1 MLPREKK
8 KDKVPKTTAQRLD
21 SVIKS
26 ARNKMR
32 KDRELKTDLT
42 RLPTLTWLMFL
53 KFVDDMERVHEDE
66 AVLAGETY
74 RSLIDPPY
82 RWRDWASDS
91 AGITGPDL
99 LSFINGEQTVR
110 ADGTKGPGLF
120 TYLRSLRGNGEGRQ
134 RRDVVSAVFRD
145 LRNYATSGY
154 VLRDVINLVND
165 IHFDSTED
173 IQTLGRMY
181 ETLLREMRDAAGQN
195 GEFYTPRPVVRFM
208 VQVIDPKL
216 SETVLDPACGTG
228 GFLAAAFD
236 HMKPS
241 ADTVEKREILQRS
254 TLRGGEDSSLPFL
267 LAQMNLLLHGLEA
280 PDIEFG
286 NALRFKLTEI
296 GERDR
301 VEVILTN
308 PPFGGEEEAGI
319 LTNFPD
325 DRRTAETALLFL
337 QLIMRRLK
345 RGGHGRA
352 GVVVP
357 NGILFGDGIAARIK
371 ADLLE
376 QFNLHTI
383 VRLPEGTF
391 APYTDIP
398 TNIIF
403 FDTSGPT
410 GDIWYWEQ
418 PLPGGRRKYSKTQP
432 LLYEE
437 LTDCLEWWSARKEG
451 PQAWKVFGPSLIK
464 RDTEGRTIAV
474 DLDLKNPHAKEAN
487 HRRPVEIIESAVA
500 KQRELLAVL
509 DELRALVGAF
519 DKITSNSPR
528 AKLGDI
534 APLVRRHVQID
545 PEKTYTEIGVRS
557 FYKGIFHRRTIPG
570 AEFTWQKLFRIA
582 TGDLVFSNLMAWE
595 QAIALASTADDGCVG
610 NHRML
615 TCEAD
620 RTRCLPMFLWYYFR
634 TPEGFAQVVAASPGS
649 IARNKTLSAEL
660 LPNITV
666 PVPSLDA
673 QEWFEALHA
682 KAHAVEL
689 GQAEVDRVLSG
700 LMPSLLHHTFG

>member
-1 MLPREKK
+1 MQPREKK
-8 KDKVPKTTAQRLD
+8 KDKAPKTTAQRLD

-74 RSLIDPPY
+74 RTLIDPPY

-208 VQVIDPKL
+208 VEVIDPKL
-216 SETVLDPACGTG
+216 GETVLDPACGTG

-236 HMKPS
+236 HMRPS

-357 NGILFGDGIAARIK
+357 HGILFGDGIAARIK

-403 FDTSGPT
+403 YDTSGPT
-410 GDIWYWEQ
+410 RDIWYWEQ
-418 PLPGGRRKYSKTQP
+418 PLPEGRRKYSKTLP
-432 LLYEE
+432 LQYGE
-437 LTDCLEWWSARKEG
+437 LKACREWWSNRQEG
-451 PQAWKVFGPSLIK
+451 PQSWKVLGPDLIK
-464 RDTEGRTIAV
+464 RDEQGRVTAV
-474 DLDLKNPHAKEAN
+474 DLDLKNPRSSDVID
-487 HRRPVEIIESAVA
+487 HRAPEQILESAILKERVVLNA
-500 KQRELLAVL
+500 L
-509 DELRALVGAF
+509 DELRAL
-519 DKITSNSPR
+519 
-528 AKLGDI
+528 I
-534 APLVRRHVQID
+534 A
-545 PEKTYTEIGVRS
+545 EK
-557 FYKGIFHRRTIPG
+557 
-570 AEFTWQKLFRIA
+570 A
-582 TGDLVFSNLMAWE
+582 
-595 QAIALASTADDGCVG
+595 
-610 NHRML
+610 
-615 TCEAD
+615 
-620 RTRCLPMFLWYYFR
+620 
-634 TPEGFAQVVAASPGS
+634 
-649 IARNKTLSAEL
+649 
-660 LPNITV
+660 
-666 PVPSLDA
+666 
-673 QEWFEALHA
+673 
-682 KAHAVEL
+682 
-689 GQAEVDRVLSG
+689 
-700 LMPSLLHHTFG
+700 

>member
-1 MLPREKK
+1 MLPHEKK
-8 KDKVPKTTAQRLD
+8 EKAPKITAQRLD

-42 RLPTLTWLMFL
+42 RLPTLTWLMLL

-82 RWRDWASDS
+82 RWRDWASDP

-99 LSFINGEQTVR
+99 LSFINGEQTIR

-120 TYLRSLRGNGEGRQ
+120 AYLRSLRGNGAGRQ
-134 RRDVVSAVFRD
+134 RRDVVLAVFRD

-154 VLRDVINLVND
+154 VPRDVINLVSD
-165 IHFDSTED
+165 IHFDGTED

-208 VQVIDPKL
+208 VEVIDPKL
-216 SETVLDPACGTG
+216 GETVLDPACGTG

-236 HMKPS
+236 HMRPS
-241 ADTVEKREILQRS
+241 ADTVEKREVLQRS
-254 TLRGGEDSSLPFL
+254 TLRGGEGSSLPL
-267 LAQMNLLLHGLEA
+267 LLPQMNLLLRGLEA

-352 GVVVP
+352 AVVVP
-357 NGILFGDGIAARIK
+357 HGILFGDGIAARIK

-376 QFNLHTI
+376 QFNLHTV

-398 TNIIF
+398 TNIIL

-410 GDIWYWEQ
+410 RDIW
-418 PLPGGRRKYSKTQP
+418 
-432 LLYEE
+432 
-437 LTDCLEWWSARKEG
+437 
-451 PQAWKVFGPSLIK
+451 
-464 RDTEGRTIAV
+464 
-474 DLDLKNPHAKEAN
+474 
-487 HRRPVEIIESAVA
+487 
-500 KQRELLAVL
+500 
-509 DELRALVGAF
+509 
-519 DKITSNSPR
+519 
-528 AKLGDI
+528 
-534 APLVRRHVQID
+534 
-545 PEKTYTEIGVRS
+545 
-557 FYKGIFHRRTIPG
+557 
-570 AEFTWQKLFRIA
+570 
-582 TGDLVFSNLMAWE
+582 
-595 QAIALASTADDGCVG
+595 
-610 NHRML
+610 
-615 TCEAD
+615 
-620 RTRCLPMFLWYYFR
+620 
-634 TPEGFAQVVAASPGS
+634 
-649 IARNKTLSAEL
+649 
-660 LPNITV
+660 
-666 PVPSLDA
+666 
-673 QEWFEALHA
+673 
-682 KAHAVEL
+682 
-689 GQAEVDRVLSG
+689 
-700 LMPSLLHHTFG
+700 

>member
-1 MLPREKK
+1 MPPREMKRNK
-8 KDKVPKTTAQRLD
+8 APKTTAQRLD

-74 RSLIDPPY
+74 RNLIDPPY
-82 RWRDWASDS
+82 RWRDWASDP

-99 LSFINGEQTVR
+99 LSFINGEQAVR
-110 ADGTKGPGLF
+110 SDGTQGAGLF
-120 TYLRSLRGNGEGRQ
+120 AYLRSLRGNGQGRQ

-208 VQVIDPKL
+208 VEVIDPKL
-216 SETVLDPACGTG
+216 GETVLDPACGTG

-236 HMKPS
+236 HMRPN

-280 PDIEFG
+280 PEIEFG

-345 RGGHGRA
+345 RGGNGRA

-357 NGILFGDGIAARIK
+357 HGILFGDGIAARIK

-383 VRLPEGTF
+383 IRLPDGTF

-410 GDIWYWEQ
+410 RDIWYWEQ
-418 PLPGGRRKYSKTQP
+418 PLPEGRRKYSKTQP
-432 LLYEE
+432 LQYDE
-437 LTDCLEWWSARKEG
+437 LRACLEWWCSREEG
-451 PQAWKVFGPSLIK
+451 PNAWKVWGPDLIK
-464 RDTEGRTIAV
+464 RDNQGRVIAA
-474 DLDLKNPHAKEAN
+474 DLDIKNPHAKDIVD
-487 HRRPVEIIESAVA
+487 HRPPEQILESAIA
-500 KQRELLAVL
+500 KEMEILRTLEELKTLLA
-509 DELRALVGAF
+509 E
-519 DKITSNSPR
+519 
-528 AKLGDI
+528 
-534 APLVRRHVQID
+534 
-545 PEKTYTEIGVRS
+545 
-557 FYKGIFHRRTIPG
+557 
-570 AEFTWQKLFRIA
+570 
-582 TGDLVFSNLMAWE
+582 
-595 QAIALASTADDGCVG
+595 
-610 NHRML
+610 
-615 TCEAD
+615 
-620 RTRCLPMFLWYYFR
+620 
-634 TPEGFAQVVAASPGS
+634 
-649 IARNKTLSAEL
+649 
-660 LPNITV
+660 
-666 PVPSLDA
+666 
-673 QEWFEALHA
+673 
-682 KAHAVEL
+682 
-689 GQAEVDRVLSG
+689 RV
-700 LMPSLLHHTFG
+700 

>member
-1 MLPREKK
+1 MPREKK
-8 KDKVPKTTAQRLD
+8 IISPKTTAQRLD
-21 SVIKS
+21 SLIKS

-66 AVLAGETY
+66 AVLAGEPY
-74 RSLIDPPY
+74 RLLIDAPY
-82 RWRDWASDS
+82 RWRDWAADP

-99 LSFINGEQTVR
+99 LSFINGEQSVR
-110 ADGTKGPGLF
+110 ADGTQGPGLF
-120 TYLRSLRGNGEGRQ
+120 AFLRGLRGNGAGRQ

-154 VLRDVINLVND
+154 VLRDVINLING

-208 VQVIDPKL
+208 VEVIDPKL
-216 SETVLDPACGTG
+216 GEIVLDPACGTG

-236 HMKPS
+236 HMKPQTG
-241 ADTVEKREILQRS
+241 TVEKREILQRK

-267 LAQMNLLLHGLEA
+267 LAQMNLLLHGIEA

-319 LTNFPD
+319 LTNFPE

-345 RGGHGRA
+345 RGGLGRA

-357 NGILFGDGIAARIK
+357 HGILFGDGIAARIK

-376 QFNLHTI
+376 QFNVHTV

-410 GDIWYWEQ
+410 RDIWYWEQ
-418 PLPGGRRKYSKTQP
+418 PLPEGRRKYTKTQP
-432 LLYEE
+432 MQYEE
-437 LTDCLEWWSARKEG
+437 LADCLDWWSAREEG
-451 PQAWKVFGPSLIK
+451 PQAWKVFGPELIK
-464 RDTEGRTIAV
+464 RDDQGRVLAA
-474 DLDLKNPHAKEAN
+474 DLDVKNPHAKEAD
-487 HRRPVEIIESAVA
+487 HRRPVEIIDSVIA
-500 KQRELLAVL
+500 KQSQVLAVL
-509 DELRALVGAF
+509 DEIKTLLAAF
-519 DKITSNSPR
+519 DTLASSAPR
-528 AKLGDI
+528 QRMGDV
-534 APLVRRHVQID
+534 APLVRRPIEIE

-557 FYKGIFHRRTIPG
+557 FYKGIFHRRTITG
-570 AEFTWQKLFRIA
+570 AEFTWQKLFRIVE
-582 TGDLVFSNLMAWE
+582 GDLVFSNLMAWE
-595 QAIALASTADDGCVG
+595 QAIALATAVDEGCVG

-615 TCEAD
+615 TCEVD
-620 RTRCLPMFLWYYFR
+620 RTRCDPMFLWYYFR
-634 TPEGFAQVVAASPGS
+634 TPEGLAQVVAASPGS

-666 PVPSLDA
+666 PLPALDA
-673 QEWFEALHA
+673 QQWFKSLHE
-682 KAHAVEL
+682 KTIAVDVGRDGVGLEL
-689 GQAEVDRVLSG
+689 NRLIPA
-700 LMPSLLHHTFG
+700 LLHQVFG

>member
-1 MLPREKK
+1 MPREKK
-8 KDKVPKTTAQRLD
+8 IISPKTTAQRLD
-21 SVIKS
+21 SLIKS

-66 AVLAGETY
+66 AVLAGEPY
-74 RSLIDPPY
+74 RLLIDAPY
-82 RWRDWASDS
+82 RWRDWAADP

-99 LSFINGEQTVR
+99 LSFINGEQSVR
-110 ADGTKGPGLF
+110 ADGTQGPGLF
-120 TYLRSLRGNGEGRQ
+120 AFLRSLRGNGAGRQ

-154 VLRDVINLVND
+154 VLRDVINLING

-208 VQVIDPKL
+208 VEVIGPKL
-216 SETVLDPACGTG
+216 GEVVLDPACGTG

-236 HMKPS
+236 HMKPQTG
-241 ADTVEKREILQRS
+241 TVEKREILQRK

-267 LAQMNLLLHGLEA
+267 LAQMNLLLHGIEA

-319 LTNFPD
+319 LTNFPE
-325 DRRTAETALLFL
+325 DRRTTETALLFL

-345 RGGHGRA
+345 RGGLGRA

-357 NGILFGDGIAARIK
+357 HGILFGDGIAARIK

-376 QFNLHTI
+376 QFNLHTV
-383 VRLPEGTF
+383 VRLPEGAF
-391 APYTDIP
+391 SPYTDIP

-410 GDIWYWEQ
+410 RDIWYWEQ
-418 PLPGGRRKYSKTQP
+418 PLPEGRRKYTKTQP
-432 LLYEE
+432 LQYEE
-437 LTDCLEWWSARKEG
+437 FADCLNWWSAREERA
-451 PQAWKVFGPSLIK
+451 QAWKVSASELIK
-464 RDTEGRTIAV
+464 RDDQGRVVAV
-474 DLDLKNPHAKEAN
+474 DLDVKNPHAKESD
-487 HRRPVEIIESAVA
+487 HRRPVEIIDSVIAE
-500 KQRELLAVL
+500 QRHVLTILDEIKTLLA
-509 DELRALVGAF
+509 AF
-519 DKITSNSPR
+519 DTLASNAPR
-528 AKLGDI
+528 QRMGDV
-534 APLVRRHVQID
+534 APLVRRSVEIE

-557 FYKGIFHRRTIPG
+557 FYKGIFHRRTITG
-570 AEFTWQKLFRIA
+570 AEFTWQKLFRIVED
-582 TGDLVFSNLMAWE
+582 DLVFSNLMAWE
-595 QAIALASTADDGCVG
+595 QAIALASAADEGCVG

-615 TCEAD
+615 TCEVD
-620 RTRCLPMFLWYYFR
+620 RTRCDPMFLWYYFR
-634 TPEGFAQVVAASPGS
+634 TPEGLAQVVAASPGS

-666 PVPSLDA
+666 PLPSLDA
-673 QEWFEALHA
+673 QQWFKSLHT
-682 KAHAVEL
+682 KAIAVDAGRVSVGLEL
-689 GQAEVDRVLSG
+689 NRLIPA
-700 LMPSLLHHTFG
+700 LLHQAFG

>member
-1 MLPREKK
+1 MPREKK
-8 KDKVPKTTAQRLD
+8 TKAPKTTAQRLD

-66 AVLAGETY
+66 AVLAGEPY
-74 RSLIDPPY
+74 RNLIDPPY
-82 RWRDWASDS
+82 RWRDWAADPG
-91 AGITGPDL
+91 GITGPDL
-99 LSFINGEQTVR
+99 LAFINGERTVR
-110 ADGTKGPGLF
+110 SDGTQGPGLF
-120 TYLRSLRGNGEGRQ
+120 AYLRSLRGNGEGRQ

-208 VQVIDPKL
+208 VEVIDPKL
-216 SETVLDPACGTG
+216 GETVLDPACGTG

-236 HMKPS
+236 HIKPS
-241 ADTVEKREILQRS
+241 AATVEKREILQRS

-280 PDIEFG
+280 PNIEFG

-345 RGGHGRA
+345 RGGLGRA

-357 NGILFGDGIAARIK
+357 HGILFGDGIAARIK

-383 VRLPEGTF
+383 VRLPDGAF

-410 GDIWYWEQ
+410 REIWYWEQ
-418 PLPGGRRKYSKTQP
+418 PLPEGRRKYSKTQP
-432 LLYEE
+432 LQYEE
-437 LTDCLEWWSARKEG
+437 FVDCLAWWPKREEG
-451 PQAWKVFGPSLIK
+451 PKAWKVFGPDLIK
-464 RDTEGRTIAV
+464 RDDQNRVTAV
-474 DLDLKNPHAKEAN
+474 NLDIKNPHAREAID
-487 HRRPVEIIESAVA
+487 HRQPAEIIDSAMA
-500 KQRELLAVL
+500 KEKEVLAALGELKALLA
-509 DELRALVGAF
+509 ERA
-519 DKITSNSPR
+519 
-528 AKLGDI
+528 
-534 APLVRRHVQID
+534 
-545 PEKTYTEIGVRS
+545 
-557 FYKGIFHRRTIPG
+557 
-570 AEFTWQKLFRIA
+570 
-582 TGDLVFSNLMAWE
+582 
-595 QAIALASTADDGCVG
+595 
-610 NHRML
+610 
-615 TCEAD
+615 
-620 RTRCLPMFLWYYFR
+620 
-634 TPEGFAQVVAASPGS
+634 
-649 IARNKTLSAEL
+649 
-660 LPNITV
+660 
-666 PVPSLDA
+666 
-673 QEWFEALHA
+673 
-682 KAHAVEL
+682 
-689 GQAEVDRVLSG
+689 
-700 LMPSLLHHTFG
+700 

>member
-1 MLPREKK
+1 MPPSEKK
-8 KDKVPKTTAQRLD
+8 KGKAPKTTAQRLD

-74 RSLIDPPY
+74 RGLIDPPY
-82 RWRDWASDS
+82 RWRDWAADS

-110 ADGTKGPGLF
+110 ADGTKGLGLF
-120 TYLRSLRGNGEGRQ
+120 TYLRGLRGNGEGRQ

-208 VQVIDPKL
+208 VEVIDPKL
-216 SETVLDPACGTG
+216 GETVLDPACGTG

-236 HMKPS
+236 RMRPS
-241 ADTVEKREILQRS
+241 AETVEKREILQRS

-345 RGGHGRA
+345 RGGLGRA
-352 GVVVP
+352 AVVVP
-357 NGILFGDGIAARIK
+357 HGILFGDGIAARIK

-376 QFNLHTI
+376 QFNLHTV
-383 VRLPEGTF
+383 VRLPDGAF

-410 GDIWYWEQ
+410 REIWYWEQ
-418 PLPGGRRKYSKTQP
+418 PLPEGRRKYSKTQP
-432 LLYEE
+432 LQYEE
-437 LTDCLEWWSARKEG
+437 FVDCLAWWPKREEG
-451 PQAWKVFGPSLIK
+451 PKAWKVFGPDLIK
-464 RDTEGRTIAV
+464 RDDQNRVTAV
-474 DLDLKNPHAKEAN
+474 NLDIKNPHTREAVDHRQPGEIIDSAMAKEKEVLAALG
-487 HRRPVEIIESAVA
+487 ELKA
-500 KQRELLAVL
+500 LLA
-509 DELRALVGAF
+509 E
-519 DKITSNSPR
+519 
-528 AKLGDI
+528 
-534 APLVRRHVQID
+534 
-545 PEKTYTEIGVRS
+545 
-557 FYKGIFHRRTIPG
+557 RT
-570 AEFTWQKLFRIA
+570 
-582 TGDLVFSNLMAWE
+582 
-595 QAIALASTADDGCVG
+595 
-610 NHRML
+610 
-615 TCEAD
+615 
-620 RTRCLPMFLWYYFR
+620 
-634 TPEGFAQVVAASPGS
+634 
-649 IARNKTLSAEL
+649 
-660 LPNITV
+660 
-666 PVPSLDA
+666 
-673 QEWFEALHA
+673 
-682 KAHAVEL
+682 
-689 GQAEVDRVLSG
+689 
-700 LMPSLLHHTFG
+700 

>member
-1 MLPREKK
+1 MLSEKK
-8 KDKVPKTTAQRLD
+8 IKPAKTTAQRLD
-21 SVIKS
+21 SLIKS

-66 AVLAGETY
+66 AVLANEPY
-74 RSLIDPPY
+74 QLLIDAPY
-82 RWRDWASDS
+82 RWRDWAADP

-99 LSFINGEQTVR
+99 LSFINGDQAVR
-110 ADGTKGPGLF
+110 ADGTQGPGLF
-120 TYLRSLRGNGEGRQ
+120 AFLRGLRGNGAGRQ

-154 VLRDVINLVND
+154 VLRDVINLIND

-195 GEFYTPRPVVRFM
+195 GEFYTPRPVVRLM
-208 VQVIDPKL
+208 VEVINPKL
-216 SETVLDPACGTG
+216 GEVVLDPACGTG

-236 HMKPS
+236 HMRPQ
-241 ADTVEKREILQRS
+241 AGTVEKREILQRK

-267 LAQMNLLLHGLEA
+267 LAQMNLLLHGIEA

-319 LTNFPD
+319 LTNFPE

-345 RGGHGRA
+345 RGGLGRA

-357 NGILFGDGIAARIK
+357 HGILFGDGIAARIK

-376 QFNLHTI
+376 QFNVHTVI
-383 VRLPEGTF
+383 RLPEGSF
-391 APYTDIP
+391 APYTDIA

-410 GDIWYWEQ
+410 HDIWYWEQ
-418 PLPGGRRKYSKTQP
+418 PLPEGRRKYSKTQP
-432 LLYEE
+432 LQFKE
-437 LTDCLEWWSARKEG
+437 LADCLAWWSAREEG
-451 PQAWKVFGPSLIK
+451 PRAWKVFGPDLIK
-464 RDTEGRTIAV
+464 RDEQGRVITV
-474 DLDLKNPHAKEAN
+474 NLDIQNPHAKDVVD
-487 HRRPVEIIESAVA
+487 HRPPEQIVESAIA
-500 KQRELLAVL
+500 KEKQVLSAL
-509 DELRALVGAF
+509 DELRLLL
-519 DKITSNSPR
+519 SER
-528 AKLGDI
+528 A
-534 APLVRRHVQID
+534 
-545 PEKTYTEIGVRS
+545 
-557 FYKGIFHRRTIPG
+557 
-570 AEFTWQKLFRIA
+570 
-582 TGDLVFSNLMAWE
+582 
-595 QAIALASTADDGCVG
+595 
-610 NHRML
+610 
-615 TCEAD
+615 
-620 RTRCLPMFLWYYFR
+620 
-634 TPEGFAQVVAASPGS
+634 
-649 IARNKTLSAEL
+649 
-660 LPNITV
+660 
-666 PVPSLDA
+666 
-673 QEWFEALHA
+673 
-682 KAHAVEL
+682 
-689 GQAEVDRVLSG
+689 
-700 LMPSLLHHTFG
+700 

>member
-1 MLPREKK
+1 MPPREKK
-8 KDKVPKTTAQRLD
+8 KDKAPKTTAQRLD

-66 AVLAGETY
+66 AVLAGDTY

-82 RWRDWASDS
+82 RWRDWASDP

-99 LSFINGEQTVR
+99 LSFINAEQTVR
-110 ADGTKGPGLF
+110 SDGTQGAGLF
-120 TYLRSLRGNGEGRQ
+120 AYLRSLRGNGQGRQ

-208 VQVIDPKL
+208 VEVVEPKL
-216 SETVLDPACGTG
+216 GEIVLDPACGTG

-236 HMKPS
+236 YLKPS
-241 ADTVEKREILQRS
+241 ADTIEKREMLQRS
-254 TLRGGEDSSLPFL
+254 TLRGCEDSSLPFL
-267 LAQMNLLLHGLEA
+267 LAQMNLLLHGMEA
-280 PDIEFG
+280 PNIEFG

-301 VEVILTN
+301 VEIILTN

-345 RGGHGRA
+345 RGGLGRA
-352 GVVVP
+352 AVVVP
-357 NGILFGDGIAARIK
+357 HGTLFGEGIAARIK

-376 QFNLHTI
+376 QFNLHTV
-383 VRLPEGTF
+383 VRLPDGAF
-391 APYTDIP
+391 SPYTDIA
-398 TNIIF
+398 TNVIF

-410 GDIWYWEQ
+410 RDIWYWEQ
-418 PLPGGRRKYSKTQP
+418 PLPEGRRKYSKTQP
-432 LLYEE
+432 LQFEE
-437 LTDCLEWWSARKEG
+437 FADCLSWWPARQEG
-451 PQAWKVFGPSLIK
+451 IRAWKVCGPDLIK
-464 RDTEGRTIAV
+464 RDDQGRVVAV
-474 DLDLKNPHAKEAN
+474 NLDIQNPHAKELID
-487 HRRPVEIIESAVA
+487 HRPAEEIIASAIG
-500 KQRELLAVL
+500 KQ
-509 DELRALVGAF
+509 
-519 DKITSNSPR
+519 
-528 AKLGDI
+528 
-534 APLVRRHVQID
+534 
-545 PEKTYTEIGVRS
+545 
-557 FYKGIFHRRTIPG
+557 
-570 AEFTWQKLFRIA
+570 
-582 TGDLVFSNLMAWE
+582 
-595 QAIALASTADDGCVG
+595 
-610 NHRML
+610 
-615 TCEAD
+615 
-620 RTRCLPMFLWYYFR
+620 
-634 TPEGFAQVVAASPGS
+634 
-649 IARNKTLSAEL
+649 
-660 LPNITV
+660 
-666 PVPSLDA
+666 
-673 QEWFEALHA
+673 
-682 KAHAVEL
+682 KA
-689 GQAEVDRVLSG
+689 VLSG
-700 LMPSLLHHTFG
+700 LDDLRALLAERR

>member
-1 MLPREKK
+1 MPPEKK
-8 KDKVPKTTAQRLD
+8 IKPAKTTAQRLD
-21 SVIKS
+21 SLIKS

-66 AVLAGETY
+66 AVLAGEPY
-74 RSLIDPPY
+74 RLLIDAPY
-82 RWRDWASDS
+82 RWRDWAADP

-99 LSFINGEQTVR
+99 LSFINGEQSVR
-110 ADGTKGPGLF
+110 ADGTQGPGLF
-120 TYLRSLRGNGEGRQ
+120 AFLRSLRGNGAGRQ

-208 VQVIDPKL
+208 VEVIDPKL
-216 SETVLDPACGTG
+216 GEIVLDPACGTG

-236 HMKPS
+236 HMKPQ
-241 ADTVEKREILQRS
+241 AGTVEKREILQRK

-267 LAQMNLLLHGLEA
+267 LAQMNLLLHGIEA

-286 NALRFKLTEI
+286 NTLRFKLTEI

-319 LTNFPD
+319 LTNFPE
-325 DRRTAETALLFL
+325 DRRTAETASLFL

-345 RGGHGRA
+345 RGGLGRA
-352 GVVVP
+352 GIVVP
-357 NGILFGDGIAARIK
+357 HGILFGDGIAARIK

-376 QFNLHTI
+376 QFNVHTI
-383 VRLPEGTF
+383 VRLPEGAF

-418 PLPGGRRKYSKTQP
+418 PLPEGRRKYSKTLP
-432 LLYEE
+432 LQYGEFA
-437 LTDCLEWWSARKEG
+437 DCLAWWSAREEG
-451 PQAWKVFGPSLIK
+451 PRAWKINGPELIK
-464 RDTEGRTIAV
+464 RDDAGRVVAAN
-474 DLDLKNPHAKEAN
+474 LDCKNPQARDEADHRAPEEIVASVIEKE
-487 HRRPVEIIESAVA
+487 
-500 KQRELLAVL
+500 QQVL
-509 DELRALVGAF
+509 
-519 DKITSNSPR
+519 KI
-528 AKLGDI
+528 LGDI
-534 APLVRRHVQID
+534 QAHL
-545 PEKTYTEIGVRS
+545 TER
-557 FYKGIFHRRTIPG
+557 
-570 AEFTWQKLFRIA
+570 L
-582 TGDLVFSNLMAWE
+582 
-595 QAIALASTADDGCVG
+595 
-610 NHRML
+610 
-615 TCEAD
+615 
-620 RTRCLPMFLWYYFR
+620 
-634 TPEGFAQVVAASPGS
+634 
-649 IARNKTLSAEL
+649 
-660 LPNITV
+660 
-666 PVPSLDA
+666 
-673 QEWFEALHA
+673 
-682 KAHAVEL
+682 
-689 GQAEVDRVLSG
+689 
-700 LMPSLLHHTFG
+700 

>member
-1 MLPREKK
+1 MPREKK
-8 KDKVPKTTAQRLD
+8 TKAPKTTAQRLD

-82 RWRDWASDS
+82 RWRDWASDP

-110 ADGTKGPGLF
+110 SDGTQGAGLF
-120 TYLRSLRGNGEGRQ
+120 AYLRSLRGNGQGRQ

-208 VQVIDPKL
+208 IEVVDPKL
-216 SETVLDPACGTG
+216 GETVLDPACGTG

-236 HMKPS
+236 HMRPS

-352 GVVVP
+352 AVVVP
-357 NGILFGDGIAARIK
+357 HGILFGDGIAARIK

-376 QFNLHTI
+376 QFNLHTV

-410 GDIWYWEQ
+410 RDIWYWEQ
-418 PLPGGRRKYSKTQP
+418 PLPEGRRKYSKTFP
-432 LLYEE
+432 LQYEE
-437 LTDCLEWWSARKEG
+437 LQACRAWWSNRQEG
-451 PQAWKVFGPSLIK
+451 SQAWKVIGPDLIK
-464 RDTEGRTIAV
+464 RDDQGRVTAV
-474 DLDLKNPHAKEAN
+474 DLDLKNPRALDVAD
-487 HRRPVEIIESAVA
+487 HRPPDQIIESAFL
-500 KQRELLAVL
+500 KEKAVLNML
-509 DELRALVGAF
+509 DELRVL
-519 DKITSNSPR
+519 
-528 AKLGDI
+528 L
-534 APLVRRHVQID
+534 
-545 PEKTYTEIGVRS
+545 
-557 FYKGIFHRRTIPG
+557 
-570 AEFTWQKLFRIA
+570 AERF
-582 TGDLVFSNLMAWE
+582 
-595 QAIALASTADDGCVG
+595 
-610 NHRML
+610 
-615 TCEAD
+615 
-620 RTRCLPMFLWYYFR
+620 
-634 TPEGFAQVVAASPGS
+634 
-649 IARNKTLSAEL
+649 
-660 LPNITV
+660 
-666 PVPSLDA
+666 
-673 QEWFEALHA
+673 
-682 KAHAVEL
+682 
-689 GQAEVDRVLSG
+689 
-700 LMPSLLHHTFG
+700 

>member
-1 MLPREKK
+1 MPREKK
-8 KDKVPKTTAQRLD
+8 ITTPKTTAQRLD
-21 SVIKS
+21 SLIKS

-66 AVLAGETY
+66 AVLAGEPY
-74 RSLIDPPY
+74 RPLIDAPY
-82 RWRDWASDS
+82 RWRDWAADP

-99 LSFINGEQTVR
+99 LSFINGEQSVR
-110 ADGTKGPGLF
+110 ADGTHGPGLF
-120 TYLRSLRGNGEGRQ
+120 AFLRGLRGNGAGRQ

-154 VLRDVINLVND
+154 VLRDVVNLING

-208 VQVIDPKL
+208 VEVIDPKL
-216 SETVLDPACGTG
+216 GEVVLDPACGTG

-236 HMKPS
+236 HMKPQTG
-241 ADTVEKREILQRS
+241 TVEKREILQRK

-267 LAQMNLLLHGLEA
+267 LAQMNLLLHGIEA

-319 LTNFPD
+319 LTNFPE

-345 RGGHGRA
+345 RGGIGRA

-357 NGILFGDGIAARIK
+357 HGILFGDGIAARIK

-376 QFNLHTI
+376 QFNVHTV
-383 VRLPEGTF
+383 VRLPDGTF

-410 GDIWYWEQ
+410 RDIWYWEQ
-418 PLPGGRRKYSKTQP
+418 PLPEGRRKYSKTLP
-432 LLYEE
+432 LQYEE
-437 LTDCLEWWSARKEG
+437 FADCRAWWPDRKEG
-451 PQAWKVFGPSLIK
+451 SQAWKVFGPDLIK
-464 RDTEGRTIAV
+464 RDEQGRPVAV
-474 DLDLKNPHAKEAN
+474 DLDLRNPHAKEAVDQ
-487 HRRPVEIIESAVA
+487 RLPVEIVESAIA
-500 KQRELLAVL
+500 KEQQVLAVL
-509 DELRALVGAF
+509 NEIKALV
-519 DKITSNSPR
+519 
-528 AKLGDI
+528 
-534 APLVRRHVQID
+534 
-545 PEKTYTEIGVRS
+545 
-557 FYKGIFHRRTIPG
+557 
-570 AEFTWQKLFRIA
+570 AER
-582 TGDLVFSNLMAWE
+582 G
-595 QAIALASTADDGCVG
+595 
-610 NHRML
+610 
-615 TCEAD
+615 
-620 RTRCLPMFLWYYFR
+620 
-634 TPEGFAQVVAASPGS
+634 
-649 IARNKTLSAEL
+649 
-660 LPNITV
+660 
-666 PVPSLDA
+666 
-673 QEWFEALHA
+673 
-682 KAHAVEL
+682 
-689 GQAEVDRVLSG
+689 
-700 LMPSLLHHTFG
+700 

>member
-1 MLPREKK
+1 MPREKK
-8 KDKVPKTTAQRLD
+8 TKAPKTTAQRLD

-74 RSLIDPPY
+74 RTLIDPPY
-82 RWRDWASDS
+82 RWRDWASDP
-91 AGITGPDL
+91 AGITGLDL

-110 ADGTKGPGLF
+110 SDGTKGAGLF
-120 TYLRSLRGNGEGRQ
+120 AYLRSLRGNGQGRE
-134 RRDVVSAVFRD
+134 RRDVVAAVFRD

-208 VQVIDPKL
+208 VEVIDPKL
-216 SETVLDPACGTG
+216 GETVLDPACGTG

-236 HMKPS
+236 HMRPS
-241 ADTVEKREILQRS
+241 ADTVEKRETLQRS

-308 PPFGGEEEAGI
+308 PPFGGEEEVGI

-345 RGGHGRA
+345 RGGLGRA
-352 GVVVP
+352 AVVVP
-357 NGILFGDGIAARIK
+357 HGILFGDGIAARIK

-376 QFNLHTI
+376 QFNLHTV

-410 GDIWYWEQ
+410 RDIWYWEQ
-418 PLPGGRRKYSKTQP
+418 PVPEGRRKYSKTQP
-432 LLYEE
+432 LQFQE
-437 LTDCLEWWSARKEG
+437 LADCLSWWPTRQEG
-451 PQAWKVFGPSLIK
+451 IRAWKVCGPDLIK
-464 RDTEGRTIAV
+464 RDDQGRVVAV
-474 DLDLKNPHAKEAN
+474 NLDIQNPHAKELTD
-487 HRRPVEIIESAVA
+487 HRQAEEIIAS
-500 KQRELLAVL
+500 
-509 DELRALVGAF
+509 
-519 DKITSNSPR
+519 
-528 AKLGDI
+528 
-534 APLVRRHVQID
+534 
-545 PEKTYTEIGVRS
+545 
-557 FYKGIFHRRTIPG
+557 
-570 AEFTWQKLFRIA
+570 
-582 TGDLVFSNLMAWE
+582 
-595 QAIALASTADDGCVG
+595 AIAK
-610 NHRML
+610 
-615 TCEAD
+615 E
-620 RTRCLPMFLWYYFR
+620 
-634 TPEGFAQVVAASPGS
+634 
-649 IARNKTLSAEL
+649 
-660 LPNITV
+660 
-666 PVPSLDA
+666 
-673 QEWFEALHA
+673 
-682 KAHAVEL
+682 KA
-689 GQAEVDRVLSG
+689 VLSG
-700 LMPSLLHHTFG
+700 LDDLRALFAERR

>member
-1 MLPREKK
+1 MPPREKK
-8 KDKVPKTTAQRLD
+8 DKAPKTTAQRLD

-66 AVLAGETY
+66 AVLGGETY
-74 RSLIDPPY
+74 RNLIDQPY
-82 RWRDWASDS
+82 RWRDWASDP

-154 VLRDVINLVND
+154 VLRDVINLIND

-208 VQVIDPKL
+208 VEVIDPKL
-216 SETVLDPACGTG
+216 GEMVLDPACGTG

-236 HMKPS
+236 HMRPS
-241 ADTVEKREILQRS
+241 ADTVEKREIIQRS

-371 ADLLE
+371 ADLIE
-376 QFNLHTI
+376 QFNLHTV

-410 GDIWYWEQ
+410 RDIWYWEQ
-418 PLPGGRRKYSKTQP
+418 PLPEGRRKYSKTQP
-432 LLYEE
+432 LQYDE
-437 LTDCLEWWSARKEG
+437 LADCLAWWRSRKEG
-451 PQAWKVFGPSLIK
+451 PQAWKVFGPDLIK
-464 RDTEGRTIAV
+464 RDEQNRVLAV
-474 DLDLKNPHAKEAN
+474 DLDLKNPHAKMSVD
-487 HRRPVEIIESAVA
+487 HREPGEIIESAIGREKEVLAALEELKAFVA
-500 KQRELLAVL
+500 K
-509 DELRALVGAF
+509 
-519 DKITSNSPR
+519 
-528 AKLGDI
+528 
-534 APLVRRHVQID
+534 
-545 PEKTYTEIGVRS
+545 
-557 FYKGIFHRRTIPG
+557 
-570 AEFTWQKLFRIA
+570 
-582 TGDLVFSNLMAWE
+582 
-595 QAIALASTADDGCVG
+595 
-610 NHRML
+610 
-615 TCEAD
+615 
-620 RTRCLPMFLWYYFR
+620 
-634 TPEGFAQVVAASPGS
+634 
-649 IARNKTLSAEL
+649 
-660 LPNITV
+660 
-666 PVPSLDA
+666 
-673 QEWFEALHA
+673 
-682 KAHAVEL
+682 
-689 GQAEVDRVLSG
+689 RV
-700 LMPSLLHHTFG
+700 

>member
-1 MLPREKK
+1 MPPREKK
-8 KDKVPKTTAQRLD
+8 KDKVPKTTVQRLD

-241 ADTVEKREILQRS
+241 AATVVRQ
-254 TLRGGEDSSLPFL
+254 SSD
-267 LAQMNLLLHGLEA
+267 Q
-280 PDIEFG
+280 
-286 NALRFKLTEI
+286 
-296 GERDR
+296 ER
-301 VEVILTN
+301 
-308 PPFGGEEEAGI
+308 
-319 LTNFPD
+319 
-325 DRRTAETALLFL
+325 
-337 QLIMRRLK
+337 
-345 RGGHGRA
+345 
-352 GVVVP
+352 
-357 NGILFGDGIAARIK
+357 
-371 ADLLE
+371 
-376 QFNLHTI
+376 
-383 VRLPEGTF
+383 
-391 APYTDIP
+391 
-398 TNIIF
+398 
-403 FDTSGPT
+403 
-410 GDIWYWEQ
+410 
-418 PLPGGRRKYSKTQP
+418 
-432 LLYEE
+432 
-437 LTDCLEWWSARKEG
+437 
-451 PQAWKVFGPSLIK
+451 
-464 RDTEGRTIAV
+464 
-474 DLDLKNPHAKEAN
+474 
-487 HRRPVEIIESAVA
+487 
-500 KQRELLAVL
+500 
-509 DELRALVGAF
+509 
-519 DKITSNSPR
+519 NS
-528 AKLGDI
+528 
-534 APLVRRHVQID
+534 
-545 PEKTYTEIGVRS
+545 
-557 FYKGIFHRRTIPG
+557 
-570 AEFTWQKLFRIA
+570 
-582 TGDLVFSNLMAWE
+582 
-595 QAIALASTADDGCVG
+595 
-610 NHRML
+610 
-615 TCEAD
+615 
-620 RTRCLPMFLWYYFR
+620 
-634 TPEGFAQVVAASPGS
+634 
-649 IARNKTLSAEL
+649 
-660 LPNITV
+660 
-666 PVPSLDA
+666 
-673 QEWFEALHA
+673 
-682 KAHAVEL
+682 
-689 GQAEVDRVLSG
+689 
-700 LMPSLLHHTFG
+700 

>member
-1 MLPREKK
+1 MPPREKK
-8 KDKVPKTTAQRLD
+8 KDKAPKTTAQRLD
-21 SVIKS
+21 SVIRS

-74 RSLIDPPY
+74 RTLIDPPY

-134 RRDVVSAVFRD
+134 RGDVVSAVFRD

-208 VQVIDPKL
+208 VEVIDPKL
-216 SETVLDPACGTG
+216 GETVLDPACGTG

-236 HMKPS
+236 HMRPS
-241 ADTVEKREILQRS
+241 ADTVEKRELLQRS

-345 RGGHGRA
+345 RGGLGRA
-352 GVVVP
+352 AVVVP
-357 NGILFGDGIAARIK
+357 HGILFGDGIAARIK

-376 QFNLHTI
+376 QFNLHTV

-410 GDIWYWEQ
+410 RDIWYWEQ
-418 PLPGGRRKYSKTQP
+418 PLPEGRRKYSKTLP
-432 LLYEE
+432 LQYEE
-437 LTDCLEWWSARKEG
+437 LQACRAWWSNRREG
-451 PQAWKVFGPSLIK
+451 PQAWKVFGPDLIK
-464 RDTEGRTIAV
+464 RDEQGRVTAV
-474 DLDLKNPHAKEAN
+474 DLDLKNPRALDVAD
-487 HRRPVEIIESAVA
+487 HRPPDQIIESAFL
-500 KQRELLAVL
+500 KEKAVLNML
-509 DELRALVGAF
+509 DELRVL
-519 DKITSNSPR
+519 
-528 AKLGDI
+528 L
-534 APLVRRHVQID
+534 
-545 PEKTYTEIGVRS
+545 
-557 FYKGIFHRRTIPG
+557 
-570 AEFTWQKLFRIA
+570 AERF
-582 TGDLVFSNLMAWE
+582 
-595 QAIALASTADDGCVG
+595 
-610 NHRML
+610 
-615 TCEAD
+615 
-620 RTRCLPMFLWYYFR
+620 
-634 TPEGFAQVVAASPGS
+634 
-649 IARNKTLSAEL
+649 
-660 LPNITV
+660 
-666 PVPSLDA
+666 
-673 QEWFEALHA
+673 
-682 KAHAVEL
+682 
-689 GQAEVDRVLSG
+689 
-700 LMPSLLHHTFG
+700 